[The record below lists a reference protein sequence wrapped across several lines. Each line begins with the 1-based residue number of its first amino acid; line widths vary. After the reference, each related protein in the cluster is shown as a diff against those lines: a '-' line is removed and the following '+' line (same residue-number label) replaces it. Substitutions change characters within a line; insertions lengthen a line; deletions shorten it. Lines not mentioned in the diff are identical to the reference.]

1 MVDLYRMINARRPG
15 RVRYIQY
22 NTHYIEYNFSVWQI
36 NPRRLDMEAAAQ
48 VISAAAAGP
57 EAAAPAAGPRAG
69 ARARV
74 SARVL
79 VRVLVE

>member
-1 MVDLYRMINARRPG
+1 MINAAAPG
-15 RVRYIQY
+15 AVRYIQY

-36 NPRRLDMEAAAQ
+36 NPRRLDMVAAAQ
-48 VISAAAAGP
+48 VISAAAG
-57 EAAAPAAGPRAG
+57 PAAGPRAG

>member
-1 MVDLYRMINARRPG
+1 MINARRPG

-22 NTHYIEYNFSVWQI
+22 NRHYIEYNFSVWQQQ
-36 NPRRLDMEAAAQ
+36 RVQ

-57 EAAAPAAGPRAG
+57 RAG
-69 ARARV
+69 ARVRV

-79 VRVLVE
+79 VRVLVMSVRVLVMSAGVLVRVLVKSK

>member
-1 MVDLYRMINARRPG
+1 MINARQPG
-15 RVRYIQY
+15 SVRYIQY

-36 NPRRLDMEAAAQ
+36 NPRGLDMAAAAQ
-48 VISAAAAGP
+48 VTSTAAGP
-57 EAAAPAAGPRAG
+57 EAAAAGPRAG